1 MSQELVTSK
10 EALVILIDDDH
21 SDLNLLSLFV
31 EKIGFDY
38 LPLKDPEGAIA
49 ALNREYKNRP
59 VVVISDIQMPSL
71 DGFALLRRVKDQFP
85 ETPFIFT
92 SGSNDFEVPIQ
103 ALRLGAYDYLR
114 KPVALSE
121 LQIRLER
128 AVERTQDRFQL
139 NRLEHEILSG
149 YSAEGFIGKSHLMIE
164 IFRKINK
171 IAMVDSPV
179 LVNGESGVGKEKV
192 AHAIHDR
199 GPRAEFEF
207 VAVNCASI
215 PETLL
220 EAELFGFMKGSFT
233 GADKDS
239 PGLFE
244 VANHGTLFLDEIGEM
259 PMSLQAKLLRVLQEG
274 EIKPI
279 GAKKSKKLN
288 VRIISATHQN
298 LRKMIDEKKFR
309 EDLYFR
315 LNVIPLEIPP
325 LRNRKEDME
334 TLISYFLRK
343 MNTRWGHAKTLD
355 REGKIKLLN
364 HDWPGNIR
372 ELENT
377 LERAYVLSDSPIL
390 LASDFDFSRRN
401 GESAYAA
408 AGGPLFHLPP
418 GANLPTLEQVES
430 SYIREVLQRTSSK
443 DEASKV
449 LGIGRKT
456 LYRKERD
463 HGLDL

>member
-1 MSQELVTSK
+1 MSK
-10 EALVILIDDDH
+10 DALVILIDDDH

-38 LPLKDPEGAIA
+38 LPLKNPEGAIA
-49 ALNREYKNRP
+49 ALSREYFHRP

-85 ETPFIFT
+85 ETPFIFI
-92 SGSNDFEVPIQ
+92 SGSIEVEVPIQ
-103 ALRLGAYDYLR
+103 ALRLGAYDYLK
-114 KPVALSE
+114 KPVSLSE

-139 NRLEHEILSG
+139 SRLEHEILSG
-149 YSAEGFIGKSHLMIE
+149 YSSEGFIGKSHLMIE

-179 LVNGESGVGKEKV
+179 MVIGESGVGKEKV

-199 GPRAEFEF
+199 GPRADHEF
-207 VAVNCASI
+207 VAINCASI

-239 PGLFE
+239 MGLFE
-244 VANHGTLFLDEIGEM
+244 VANNGTLFLDEMGEM
-259 PMSLQAKLLRVLQEG
+259 PMPLQSKLLRALQEG

-288 VRIISATHQN
+288 VRIICATHQN
-298 LRKMIDEKKFR
+298 LKKMIEEKKFR

-343 MNTRWGHAKTLD
+343 LNTRWGHAKTLT
-355 REGKIKLLN
+355 REAKDKLMAY
-364 HDWPGNIR
+364 DWPGNIR

-377 LERAYVLSDSPIL
+377 LERAYVLSDASLLTPIDI
-390 LASDFDFSRRN
+390 DFNRQ
-401 GESAYAA
+401 SAYA
-408 AGGPLFHLPP
+408 GNMVGVPFFHLPP
-418 GANLPTLEQVES
+418 GTQLPTLEYVENA
-430 SYIREVLQRTSSK
+430 YIHEVLQRTSSK
-443 DEASKV
+443 EEAAKI

-456 LYRKERD
+456 LYRKEQSASPP
-463 HGLDL
+463 